1 MRMVG
6 AIRNL
11 HGYWRRFAGNR
22 DGVSA
27 VEFAIILPFML
38 TLYIGGAEV
47 GDGMAIQFK
56 ATLAARTVADLTS
69 QCGNVTGSNVYCDT
83 ANGQAIDNTSM
94 SEILGAAT
102 QVVSPYSAANM
113 VVTVSEMKVVNG
125 SSTGTVVWSSSTSG
139 SGRTIGSTY
148 SFPTTLQSLPNNPNG
163 YYYVIF
169 GEVTYPYTPAMG
181 YVLTGTINIYQNSIF
196 FPRTSNCVI
205 YVNNGTNYP
214 SSC

>member
-1 MRMVG
+1 MRTVG
-6 AIRNL
+6 AIL
-11 HGYWRRFAGNR
+11 GLSGHLRRFARNR

-69 QCGNVTGSNVYCDT
+69 QCGNVTGSGVYCDT
-83 ANGQAIDNTSM
+83 ANGQAIDTTSM
-94 SEILGAAT
+94 SEILGAAS
-102 QVVSPYSAANM
+102 QVVTPYSAANM
-113 VVTVSEMKVVNG
+113 TVTVSELKVNNG
-125 SSTGTVVWSSSTSG
+125 SSTGTVVWSAASSG
-139 SGRTIGSTY
+139 NGRTIGTTY
-148 SFPTTLQSLPNNPNG
+148 ALPTALQSLPNNSNG

-196 FPRTSNCVI
+196 FPRTSSCVI
-205 YVNNGTNYP
+205 YVNNGTSYP

>member
-1 MRMVG
+1 MQKLG
-6 AIRNL
+6 AILGRGRCL
-11 HGYWRRFAGNR
+11 RRFARNR

-38 TLYIGGAEV
+38 TLYIGSAEV
-47 GDGMAIQFK
+47 GDGLAIQFK
-56 ATLAARTVADLTS
+56 TTLAARTVADLTS
-69 QCGNVTGSNVYCDT
+69 QCGDSTAGSVYCDT

-94 SEILGAAT
+94 SQILGAAS
-102 QVVSPYSAANM
+102 QVITPYSNAQM
-113 VVTVSEMKVVNG
+113 VVTVSEMKVPNG
-125 SSTGTVVWSSSTSG
+125 SSTGTVVWSASTSG
-139 SGRTIGSTY
+139 SGRTINSTY
-148 SFPTTLQSLPNNPNG
+148 ALPTSLQSLPANPNG

-196 FPRTSNCVI
+196 FPRVSNCVI

-214 SSC
+214 STC